1 MLQRNKAWNE
11 LNLPMLQL
19 NKAWY
24 ELILPVLQRNKAG
37 FSVKSTAVVSPI

>member
-1 MLQRNKAWNE
+1 MLQLNKAWNE